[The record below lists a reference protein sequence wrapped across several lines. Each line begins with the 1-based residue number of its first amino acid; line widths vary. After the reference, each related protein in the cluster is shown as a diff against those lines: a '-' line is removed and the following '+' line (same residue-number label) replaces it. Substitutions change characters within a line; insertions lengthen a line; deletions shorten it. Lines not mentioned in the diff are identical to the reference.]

1 MNILIVRRLTPFSHQ
16 GVVHRMWQIWLIG
29 IIGIWVAVSPWVYH
43 FSTQT
48 GALWN
53 SLIFG
58 VITLILAIWTGVV
71 QKNKN

>member
-1 MNILIVRRLTPFSHQ
+1 
-16 GVVHRMWQIWLIG
+16 MWQIWLIG